1 MNYDN
6 ISKEDC
12 KRIFTEA
19 FEKPVV
25 VTDEVEQV
33 AKSLFKSAVLRDM
46 ISEEMTD
53 AIYDN
58 FIPKYKQTSSYKR
71 RQNRHN
77 YIENYMKEHN
87 EIPYRL

>member
-6 ISKEDC
+6 VSKEDC

-33 AKSLFKSAVLRDM
+33 AKSLLKSAVIRDM
-46 ISEEMTD
+46 ISEQMID
-53 AIYDN
+53 AMYSH
-58 FIPKYKQTSSYKR
+58 FIPNYTQTSSDKR
-71 RQNRHN
+71 RQKRHE
-77 YIENYMKEHN
+77 YIENYIKEHN